1 MNPNNSNQFE
11 FTNNWFDI
19 TAKAIW
25 EDLLPRI
32 KPVKVLEI
40 GAYEGAS
47 TCFLIKSLSSHLDRF
62 EIHSVD
68 TWEGGKE
75 HKNSKIDMSLVESRF
90 HKNTSIQKS
99 KSEKDVNL
107 VIHKSSSINAL
118 CKLISESKSGY
129 FDFIYIDGSHM
140 ALDVITDAV
149 LSFELV
155 KIGGVIA
162 FDDYLWRL
170 PGSNSILT
178 NPKFAIDSFT
188 NIFSSRIRILG
199 GPNHQQYIQRIN

>member
-47 TCFLIKSLSSHLDRF
+47 TCFLIKLLSSHLDKF

-75 HKNSKIDMSLVESRF
+75 HNDRKIDMSLVEIRF

-99 KSEKDVNL
+99 KSESDVNL

-118 CKLISESKSGY
+118 CKLINQKKSGY

-155 KIGGVIA
+155 KIGGIIA
-162 FDDYLWRL
+162 FDDYLWKL
-170 PGSNSILT
+170 PGSNNIVT
-178 NPKFAIDSFT
+178 NPKFAIDSFS
-188 NIFSSRIRILG
+188 NIFSSRTRILG
-199 GPNHQQYIQRIN
+199 GPNHQQYIQKIN